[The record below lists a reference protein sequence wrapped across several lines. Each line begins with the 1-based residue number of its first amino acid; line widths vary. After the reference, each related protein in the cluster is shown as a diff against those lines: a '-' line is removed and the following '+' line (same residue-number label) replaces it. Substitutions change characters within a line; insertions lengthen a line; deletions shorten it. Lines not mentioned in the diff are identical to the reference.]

1 MQSSS
6 RLCIYIKIDS
16 TKQFAHGFKY
26 NNSRIYLTLSEK
38 QTPKSLLESAFLVI
52 VYYVIAWGESTA
64 FSISS
69 NIKHKPF
76 GFTLVFHYSNI
87 LSAVNTSEPFAWALA
102 KVVFV
107 VHVVFIVLKT
117 TADFVLQYRKQQIQ
131 LIQLQI
137 VFWLNGTLRI
147 KKIRNYDNF

>member
-16 TKQFAHGFKY
+16 TKHFAHGFKY

-76 GFTLVFHYSNI
+76 GFTLVFHLSNI

>member
-26 NNSRIYLTLSEK
+26 NNSRIYLTISEK

-76 GFTLVFHYSNI
+76 GFTLVFNLSNI

-117 TADFVLQYRKQQIQ
+117 TTHFVLLAI
-131 LIQLQI
+131 
-137 VFWLNGTLRI
+137 
-147 KKIRNYDNF
+147 